1 METTSPSAEDKH
13 KACTEKASRVAGS
26 GLCQPWVQHIQQL
39 PQAELLSLGRPQKSD
54 HAKAW
59 TPGWREIIF
68 SHYSTPPWGHWFLF
82 CGQVK
87 SFSNLAKPP
96 GDFSPRG
103 KSTCRDIFSSY
114 TQTFISEHLFSMCII
129 EIETCKY
136 TQTVHKH
143 HHLNTQALDHLEELS
158 VPHTFFL
165 QSKENPSSL
174 AKPDSL
180 WALQSPPSGDF
191 RGTMSAQFQ
200 GLICQSLK

>member
-13 KACTEKASRVAGS
+13 KACTEKASRVAES

-39 PQAELLSLGRPQKSD
+39 PQAELLSLGRPQRPD

-68 SHYSTPPWGHWFLF
+68 SHYSTPPWRRWFLL

-114 TQTFISEHLFSMCII
+114 TQTFISEHLFSMYNRNRNMQVHTDCA
-129 EIETCKY
+129 
-136 TQTVHKH
+136 QTSSPEH
-143 HHLNTQALDHLEELS
+143 TDHLEELS

-200 GLICQSLK
+200 ELICQSLK